1 MAGFTALLGARVLTP
16 TVAGQLAIAWCGL
29 GIVLATAGVILD
41 TVSRSRREIKR
52 IMYLAQPY
60 GLPRP
65 RPSNGRAPVEE
76 ADALPGP
83 VDVVA

>member
-1 MAGFTALLGARVLTP
+1 
-16 TVAGQLAIAWCGL
+16 
-29 GIVLATAGVILD
+29 
-41 TVSRSRREIKR
+41 VSRSRREIKR